1 MRVVLQPSLV
11 YRSGVMD
18 VMGPVWTSLGCVL
31 CSLLLTSAVGCGD
44 DGPED
49 SGTAGSSSNGG
60 SSAGSSAT
68 AGSAGSA
75 TAGSGMGGATGGGD
89 LSTLCMTVCSNY
101 YAACPVDGLGDCP
114 EHCGMLASSTPAGCS
129 SLQADYLSC
138 LSTRTPMC
146 GSGSWAQG
154 YEEECD
160 SKGRGLCLKTKGAEC
175 IVGEAYDD
183 VLCQS
188 GNEGQYG
195 YYCQQNVTPKP
206 GCIVS
211 TKTTR
216 KGLHCCEQQL
226 DL

>member
-1 MRVVLQPSLV
+1 
-11 YRSGVMD
+11 
-18 VMGPVWTSLGCVL
+18 
-31 CSLLLTSAVGCGD
+31 
-44 DGPED
+44 
-49 SGTAGSSSNGG
+49 
-60 SSAGSSAT
+60 
-68 AGSAGSA
+68 
-75 TAGSGMGGATGGGD
+75 
-89 LSTLCMTVCSNY
+89 
-101 YAACPVDGLGDCP
+101 
-114 EHCGMLASSTPAGCS
+114 MLASGTPMGCS
-129 SLQADYLSC
+129 SLQSDYLTC
-138 LSTRTPMC
+138 LSTRAPNC
-146 GSGSWAQG
+146 GGDVTWSEG

-188 GNEGQYG
+188 GHEGQYG